1 MLPLLAGHAL
11 VKQKRVSETLIAF
24 EFTSAA
30 TLEGIREELGHV
42 RNLSHVR
49 HGTEMPLAVC
59 AHLRQCRIANLESF
73 GFRR

>member
-1 MLPLLAGHAL
+1 MLPLLARHAL

-42 RNLSHVR
+42 RNLSCPTR
-49 HGTEMPLAVC
+49 
-59 AHLRQCRIANLESF
+59 N
-73 GFRR
+73 

>member
-30 TLEGIREELGHV
+30 TLEGIWEEPGHV
-42 RNLSHVR
+42 RNLSCPTR
-49 HGTEMPLAVC
+49 
-59 AHLRQCRIANLESF
+59 N
-73 GFRR
+73 